1 MKAFVIAVGFIVAG
15 NFSLA
20 QNLVLNPGFEEHG
33 EISGNGAGTDNMR
46 GNRVKSWFCPTD
58 ASPDYFVR
66 GNPYLVNQYGPPQS
80 YAGNAMAGM
89 AVYGGKKEYREYIIG
104 ELSAPL
110 EAGVTYDFSMALA
123 LAAFSGEMV
132 SEFAVCF
139 THDRIFDK
147 KNSYALKFV
156 PQLHIDSTDQDGM
169 IGKWM
174 VFHAT
179 YTATGGEHFL
189 TIGNFYTDKKTDAR
203 KVNAGKGAP
212 YAYYYLDEISL
223 SPHVEIDESIAVNE
237 TVIPEKEPDTM
248 RIAAGKKL
256 VIDNVYFE
264 VDKSAL
270 KEESYPVLDVIIA
283 AMLEQPGLKV
293 VIDGHTD
300 SDGTKEHNQKLSE
313 DRARSV
319 QTYFISQG
327 IDASRISTNGFG
339 SSRPVGDDKNKNRR
353 VEFTFSN

>member
-1 MKAFVIAVGFIVAG
+1 MKTFIAAACFLIAG

-33 EISGNGAGTDNMR
+33 EIYGNGAGSDNMR
-46 GNRVKSWFCPTD
+46 GNRVKSWFSPTD

-89 AVYGGKKEYREYIIG
+89 SVYGGVKEYREYIIG
-104 ELSAPL
+104 EFSAPL
-110 EAGVTYDFSMALA
+110 EEGVTYDFSMAVA

-132 SEFAVCF
+132 SELQVCF
-139 THDRIFDK
+139 THDRILDK
-147 KNSYALKFV
+147 KTNYSLKFV
-156 PQLHIDSTDQDGM
+156 PQLIIDSTDQDAM
-169 IGKWM
+169 IGKWT

-179 YTATGGEHFL
+179 YTAFGGERFL
-189 TIGNFYTDKKTDAR
+189 TIGNFYTDKKTSER
-203 KVNAGKGAP
+203 KVNAGKGEP
-212 YAYYYLDEISL
+212 YAYYYFDEISL
-223 SPHVEIDESIAVNE
+223 SPQLAIDESVVVKE
-237 TVIPEKEPDTM
+237 TIPEKEADTM
-248 RIAAGKKL
+248 HIAAGKKL

-264 VDKSAL
+264 VDKSVL
-270 KEESYPVLDVIIA
+270 KEESFPVLDVIIA

-339 SSRPVGDDKNKNRR
+339 SSRPIGDDKNKNRR

>member
-1 MKAFVIAVGFIVAG
+1 MKSLIVAACFIVAG

-33 EISGNGAGTDNMR
+33 EIYGNGAGSDNMR
-46 GNRVKSWFCPTD
+46 GNRVKSWFSPTD

-66 GNPYLVNQYGPPQS
+66 GNPYLVNQYGAPQS

-89 AVYGGKKEYREYIIG
+89 AVYGGRKEYREYIIG
-104 ELSAPL
+104 EFSAPL
-110 EAGVTYDFSMALA
+110 EAGVTYDFSMAVA
-123 LAAFSGEMV
+123 LAALSGQMIG
-132 SEFAVCF
+132 EFAVCF
-139 THDRIFDK
+139 THDRIVDK
-147 KNSYALKFV
+147 KTSYALKFV
-156 PQLHIDSTDQDGM
+156 PQLIIDSTDQDGM

-174 VFHAT
+174 MFHGT
-179 YTATGGEHFL
+179 YTAFGGEHFL
-189 TIGNFYTDKKTDAR
+189 TIGNFSTDKKTNAR
-203 KVNAGKGAP
+203 KVNAEKGAP

-223 SPHVEIDESIAVNE
+223 SPQKDE
-237 TVIPEKEPDTM
+237 TVVVEEIETGIPEKEADTM

-264 VDKSAL
+264 VDKSII
-270 KEESYPVLDVIIA
+270 KEESFPVLDVIIA
-283 AMLEQPGLKV
+283 AMIGQPELKV

-313 DRARSV
+313 DRAKSV
-319 QTYFISQG
+319 QAYFIAQG

-339 SSRPVGDDKNKNRR
+339 SSKPIGNDKNKNRR